1 MTDIASL
8 VGDNLS
14 IWTGAMERRSGAGR
28 GGGKRISLYGIE
40 RLRALILDLAVR
52 GRLVPQDPQDE
63 SASEL
68 LERIAKEKAQLV
80 KAGKAREL
88 VVSPVATDDALFEIP
103 TVWAWTR
110 LGAIGDW
117 GSGSTPPRSKTELY
131 GGGITWLKSG
141 ELNDN
146 PNLSG
151 SEETITE
158 AALEVGS
165 FRINS
170 PGDVLI
176 AMYGATIGRVAIL
189 TETAVTNQAVCG
201 CSPFT
206 GVLNRF
212 LFLFLLSQRERF
224 RAASEGG
231 AQPNISKIKI
241 VGMPFPLP
249 PLAEQ
254 QRIVAKLDELM
265 ALCDGLEEESAA
277 SLEAHQRIV
286 DCLLATLV
294 NSRDATDLA
303 TSWSRLEAHF
313 DTLFT
318 TEESIDALKRTVLEF
333 AVQGKLVEH
342 SSANWPIYALGDYV
356 IEAAAGWSPQCNEV
370 PRSEGSWGVLK
381 VSAVTWG
388 HFKPEENKELPSSLA
403 PRPEHEVKPGDF
415 LISRANTAE
424 LVAKS
429 VVVPPNCPDKLMMSD
444 KIIRIKFNDKIDP
457 HYVNLINS
465 SPYARAYYVRVAGGT
480 SSSMKN
486 VSQSQIRSLKIPV
499 PDIADQ
505 RRVVATVDG
514 IFAVCDALASYLAE
528 ASETQKQLAD
538 AIVEK
543 ATA

>member
-1 MTDIASL
+1 MITNYGESEKVAPGETEEDTWVLELEDVEKGSSRL
-8 VGDNLS
+8 LEKVRYSDRKFQSQKNRFRVGDVIYGKLRPYLDKV
-14 IWTGAMERRSGAGR
+14 IIADEDGVCTTEMVPIRAYAGLNSAYLR
-28 GGGKRISLYGIE
+28 LFLKAPFFISLADGSTHGMNLP
-40 RLRALILDLAVR
+40 RLGTEKARAAPIALP
-52 GRLVPQDPQDE
+52 PQ
-63 SASEL
+63 SEQ
-68 LERIAKEKAQLV
+68 ERI
-80 KAGKAREL
+80 
-88 VVSPVATDDALFEIP
+88 VSKV
-103 TVWAWTR
+103 
-110 LGAIGDW
+110 
-117 GSGSTPPRSKTELY
+117 
-131 GGGITWLKSG
+131 
-141 ELNDN
+141 
-146 PNLSG
+146 
-151 SEETITE
+151 
-158 AALEVGS
+158 
-165 FRINS
+165 
-170 PGDVLI
+170 
-176 AMYGATIGRVAIL
+176 
-189 TETAVTNQAVCG
+189 
-201 CSPFT
+201 
-206 GVLNRF
+206 
-212 LFLFLLSQRERF
+212 
-224 RAASEGG
+224 
-231 AQPNISKIKI
+231 
-241 VGMPFPLP
+241 
-249 PLAEQ
+249 
-254 QRIVAKLDELM
+254 DELM
-265 ALCDGLEEESAA
+265 ALCDGLEEESTA
-277 SLEAHQRIV
+277 SLEAHQRLV
-286 DCLLATLV
+286 ECLLATV
-294 NSRDATDLA
+294 VDSRDATNLA

-318 TEESIDALKRTVLEF
+318 TEESIEALKRTVLEL

-370 PRSEGSWGVLK
+370 PTSEGSWGVLK

-388 HFKPEENKELPSSLA
+388 QFKPEENKELPSSLA

-514 IFAVCDALASYLAE
+514 IFAICDALASCLAE
-528 ASETQKQLAD
+528 ASGTQKHLAD

-543 ATA
+543 AAA